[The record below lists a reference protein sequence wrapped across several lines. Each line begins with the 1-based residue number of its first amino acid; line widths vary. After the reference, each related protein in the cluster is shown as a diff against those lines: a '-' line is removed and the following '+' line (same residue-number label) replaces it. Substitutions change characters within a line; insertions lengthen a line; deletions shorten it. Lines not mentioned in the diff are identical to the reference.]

1 MKRMIIIAAT
11 LAMANAANAIT
22 IEDVIANVKQNNK
35 ELKYTTAQIDAQASE
50 IKTNN
55 NLSNPVVEGGYL
67 FGKGPAEN
75 KWEVGVS
82 QEFEW
87 PGLYS
92 SRGAANKA
100 RVEAM
105 KLGYSVKQL
114 QLLTE
119 AYGVCLDII
128 SLNRQIEYEKNIQ
141 SNIDALYEKNMKAF
155 EHGEV
160 SVIDINKLKVERIGL
175 QQKIDDCV
183 LRRDALVKQLEG
195 YNANM
200 PLAGV
205 DSLNEYP
212 AQQLVSL
219 DEYLAEAKESAPEV
233 MQYRVDMAADEKD
246 VKVAKMQGLP
256 KFSLGYK
263 HANEEGNSF
272 NGATVGVSLPIF
284 ENRGKKK
291 AAKAKAISSQLAYD
305 NAVLVLTNEVTT
317 NYNKATTLGKQLA
330 GYSEALDGVNNVEI
344 LNKALAGGQ
353 ISLLTYLQEVRY
365 FVEARAV
372 MLEMESEYNQVLV
385 NLNKYKMF

>member
-205 DSLNEYP
+205 ESLNEYP

-233 MQYRVDMAADEKD
+233 MQYRADMAADEKD

-305 NAVLVLTNEVTT
+305 NAVLALTNEVTT

>member
-1 MKRMIIIAAT
+1 MIIIAAT

-205 DSLNEYP
+205 ESLNEYP

-233 MQYRVDMAADEKD
+233 MQYRADMAADEKD

>member
-1 MKRMIIIAAT
+1 
-11 LAMANAANAIT
+11 
-22 IEDVIANVKQNNK
+22 
-35 ELKYTTAQIDAQASE
+35 
-50 IKTNN
+50 
-55 NLSNPVVEGGYL
+55 
-67 FGKGPAEN
+67 
-75 KWEVGVS
+75 
-82 QEFEW
+82 
-87 PGLYS
+87 
-92 SRGAANKA
+92 
-100 RVEAM
+100 M

-205 DSLNEYP
+205 ESLNEYP

-233 MQYRVDMAADEKD
+233 MQYRADMAADEKD

-305 NAVLVLTNEVTT
+305 NAVLALTNEVTT

>member
-1 MKRMIIIAAT
+1 MIIIAAT

-183 LRRDALVKQLEG
+183 LRRDALVKQLER

-205 DSLNEYP
+205 ESLNEYP

-233 MQYRVDMAADEKD
+233 MQYRADMAADEKD

-263 HANEEGNSF
+263 HANEEVNSF

-305 NAVLVLTNEVTT
+305 NAVLALTNEVTT

>member
-1 MKRMIIIAAT
+1 MIIIAAT

-195 YNANM
+195 YSANM

-205 DSLNEYP
+205 ESLNEYP

-233 MQYRVDMAADEKD
+233 MQYRADMAADEKD

-305 NAVLVLTNEVTT
+305 NAVLALTNEVTT

>member
-1 MKRMIIIAAT
+1 MIIIAAT

-175 QQKIDDCV
+175 QQKMDDCV

-205 DSLNEYP
+205 ESLNEYP

-233 MQYRVDMAADEKD
+233 MQYRADMAADEKD

-305 NAVLVLTNEVTT
+305 NAVLALTNEVTT

>member
-1 MKRMIIIAAT
+1 MIIIAAT

-205 DSLNEYP
+205 ESLNEYP

-233 MQYRVDMAADEKD
+233 MQYRADMAADEKE

-305 NAVLVLTNEVTT
+305 NAVLALTNEVTT

>member
-1 MKRMIIIAAT
+1 MIIIAAT

-205 DSLNEYP
+205 ESLNEYP

-233 MQYRVDMAADEKD
+233 MQYRADMAADEKD

-291 AAKAKAISSQLAYD
+291 AAKAKAISSQLVYD
-305 NAVLVLTNEVTT
+305 NAVLALTNEVTT

>member
-1 MKRMIIIAAT
+1 MIIIAAT

-205 DSLNEYP
+205 ESLNEYP

-233 MQYRVDMAADEKD
+233 MQYRADMAADEKD

-305 NAVLVLTNEVTT
+305 NAVLALTNEVTT

-330 GYSEALDGVNNVEI
+330 GYSEALDGVNHVEI

>member
-1 MKRMIIIAAT
+1 MIIIAAT

-205 DSLNEYP
+205 ESLNEYP

>member
-1 MKRMIIIAAT
+1 MIIIAAT

-205 DSLNEYP
+205 ESLNEYP

-246 VKVAKMQGLP
+246 VKGAKMQGLP

>member
-1 MKRMIIIAAT
+1 MIIIAAT
-11 LAMANAANAIT
+11 LAIANAANAIT
-22 IEDVIANVKQNNK
+22 IEDVIASVKQNNK

-205 DSLNEYP
+205 ESLNEYP

-233 MQYRVDMAADEKD
+233 MQYRADMAADEKD

-272 NGATVGVSLPIF
+272 NGATVGISLPIF

>member
-1 MKRMIIIAAT
+1 MIIIAAT

-160 SVIDINKLKVERIGL
+160 SVIGINKLKVERIGL

-205 DSLNEYP
+205 ESLNEYP

-233 MQYRVDMAADEKD
+233 MQYRADMAADEKD

-305 NAVLVLTNEVTT
+305 NAVLALTNEVTT

>member
-1 MKRMIIIAAT
+1 MIIIAAT

>member
-1 MKRMIIIAAT
+1 MIIIAAT

-205 DSLNEYP
+205 ESLNEYP

-233 MQYRVDMAADEKD
+233 MQYRADMAADEKD

-272 NGATVGVSLPIF
+272 NGATVGISLPIF

>member
-1 MKRMIIIAAT
+1 MIIIAAT

-67 FGKGPAEN
+67 FGKGRAEN

-205 DSLNEYP
+205 ESLNEYP

-233 MQYRVDMAADEKD
+233 MQYRADMAADEKD

-305 NAVLVLTNEVTT
+305 NAVLALTNEVTT

>member
-1 MKRMIIIAAT
+1 MIIIAAT

-35 ELKYTTAQIDAQASE
+35 ELKYTTAQIDAQASD

-55 NLSNPVVEGGYL
+55 NRSNPVVEVGYL

-205 DSLNEYP
+205 ESLNEYP

-233 MQYRVDMAADEKD
+233 MQYRADMAADEKD

-305 NAVLVLTNEVTT
+305 NAVLALTNEVTT

>member
-1 MKRMIIIAAT
+1 MIIIAAT
-11 LAMANAANAIT
+11 LAIANAANAIT
-22 IEDVIANVKQNNK
+22 IEDVIASVKQNNK

-205 DSLNEYP
+205 ESLNEYP

-233 MQYRVDMAADEKD
+233 MQYRADMAADEKD

-291 AAKAKAISSQLAYD
+291 AAKVKAISSQLAYD
-305 NAVLVLTNEVTT
+305 NAVLALTNEVTT

-372 MLEMESEYNQVLV
+372 MLEMESEYNQELV

>member
-1 MKRMIIIAAT
+1 MIIIAAT
-11 LAMANAANAIT
+11 LAIANAANAIT
-22 IEDVIANVKQNNK
+22 IEDVIASVKQNNK

-205 DSLNEYP
+205 ESLNEYP

-233 MQYRVDMAADEKD
+233 MQYRADMAADEKD

-305 NAVLVLTNEVTT
+305 NAVLALTNEVTT

-372 MLEMESEYNQVLV
+372 MLEMESEYNQELV

>member
-1 MKRMIIIAAT
+1 MIIIAAT

-119 AYGVCLDII
+119 AYGV
-128 SLNRQIEYEKNIQ
+128 
-141 SNIDALYEKNMKAF
+141 
-155 EHGEV
+155 
-160 SVIDINKLKVERIGL
+160 
-175 QQKIDDCV
+175 
-183 LRRDALVKQLEG
+183 LRHH
-195 YNANM
+195 
-200 PLAGV
+200 LA
-205 DSLNEYP
+205 
-212 AQQLVSL
+212 
-219 DEYLAEAKESAPEV
+219 
-233 MQYRVDMAADEKD
+233 
-246 VKVAKMQGLP
+246 
-256 KFSLGYK
+256 
-263 HANEEGNSF
+263 
-272 NGATVGVSLPIF
+272 
-284 ENRGKKK
+284 
-291 AAKAKAISSQLAYD
+291 
-305 NAVLVLTNEVTT
+305 
-317 NYNKATTLGKQLA
+317 
-330 GYSEALDGVNNVEI
+330 
-344 LNKALAGGQ
+344 
-353 ISLLTYLQEVRY
+353 
-365 FVEARAV
+365 
-372 MLEMESEYNQVLV
+372 
-385 NLNKYKMF
+385 

>member
-1 MKRMIIIAAT
+1 MIIIAAT

-183 LRRDALVKQLEG
+183 LRRDALVKHLEG

-205 DSLNEYP
+205 ESLNEYP

-233 MQYRVDMAADEKD
+233 MQYRADMAADEKD

>member
-1 MKRMIIIAAT
+1 MIIIAAT

-205 DSLNEYP
+205 ESLNEYP

-233 MQYRVDMAADEKD
+233 MQYRADMAADEKD

-305 NAVLVLTNEVTT
+305 NAVLALTNEVTT

-330 GYSEALDGVNNVEI
+330 GYSEALYGVNNVEI

>member
-205 DSLNEYP
+205 ESLNEYP

>member
-1 MKRMIIIAAT
+1 MIIIAAT

-22 IEDVIANVKQNNK
+22 IEDVIASVKQNNK

-205 DSLNEYP
+205 ESLNEYP

-233 MQYRVDMAADEKD
+233 MQYRADMAADEKD

-272 NGATVGVSLPIF
+272 NGATVGISLPIF

>member
-1 MKRMIIIAAT
+1 MIIIAAT

-205 DSLNEYP
+205 ESLNEYP

-233 MQYRVDMAADEKD
+233 MQYRADMAADEKD

-305 NAVLVLTNEVTT
+305 NAVLALTNEVTT

>member
-1 MKRMIIIAAT
+1 MIIIAAT

-205 DSLNEYP
+205 ESLNEYP

-233 MQYRVDMAADEKD
+233 MQYRADMAADEKD

-291 AAKAKAISSQLAYD
+291 VAKAKAISSQLAYD
-305 NAVLVLTNEVTT
+305 NAVLALTNEVTT

>member
-1 MKRMIIIAAT
+1 
-11 LAMANAANAIT
+11 
-22 IEDVIANVKQNNK
+22 
-35 ELKYTTAQIDAQASE
+35 
-50 IKTNN
+50 
-55 NLSNPVVEGGYL
+55 
-67 FGKGPAEN
+67 
-75 KWEVGVS
+75 
-82 QEFEW
+82 
-87 PGLYS
+87 
-92 SRGAANKA
+92 
-100 RVEAM
+100 
-105 KLGYSVKQL
+105 
-114 QLLTE
+114 
-119 AYGVCLDII
+119 
-128 SLNRQIEYEKNIQ
+128 
-141 SNIDALYEKNMKAF
+141 
-155 EHGEV
+155 
-160 SVIDINKLKVERIGL
+160 
-175 QQKIDDCV
+175 
-183 LRRDALVKQLEG
+183 
-195 YNANM
+195 
-200 PLAGV
+200 
-205 DSLNEYP
+205 
-212 AQQLVSL
+212 
-219 DEYLAEAKESAPEV
+219 
-233 MQYRVDMAADEKD
+233 
-246 VKVAKMQGLP
+246 MQGLP

>member
-1 MKRMIIIAAT
+1 MIIIAAT

-87 PGLYS
+87 LGLYS

-205 DSLNEYP
+205 ESLNEYP

-233 MQYRVDMAADEKD
+233 MQYRADMAADEKD

-305 NAVLVLTNEVTT
+305 NAVLALTNEVTT

>member
-205 DSLNEYP
+205 ESLNEYP

-233 MQYRVDMAADEKD
+233 MQYRADMAADEKD

-305 NAVLVLTNEVTT
+305 NAVLALTNEVTT

-330 GYSEALDGVNNVEI
+330 GYSEALDGVNP
-344 LNKALAGGQ
+344 Q
-353 ISLLTYLQEVRY
+353 
-365 FVEARAV
+365 
-372 MLEMESEYNQVLV
+372 
-385 NLNKYKMF
+385 

>member
-205 DSLNEYP
+205 ESLNEYP

-233 MQYRVDMAADEKD
+233 MQYRADMAADEKD